1 MFEQLLYNAQD
12 ILAILGETVL
22 EELLVLQDENESE
35 IDTIRDILDDAEA
48 VEWKLQLL
56 INGLQDAN
64 KYSC

>member
-1 MFEQLLYNAQD
+1 MFEQLLNNAQD
-12 ILAILGETVL
+12 TLAILGETVL
-22 EELLVLQDENESE
+22 EELRVLQDENESE

-64 KYSC
+64 KYNR

>member
-1 MFEQLLYNAQD
+1 MFEQLLNNAQD

-22 EELLVLQDENESE
+22 EELRVLQDESE

-64 KYSC
+64 KYNR